1 MRDRVCIKIKGLIR
15 DFKKT
20 RALDGIDLEIE
31 KGELFGI
38 VGPDGSGKTAL
49 IQSIC
54 AILDPTAGSITVDGL
69 DTVKESSKI
78 TSRIG
83 YMSQAYSL
91 YEDLTVEE
99 NLEYFAKIRGVSQGS
114 YLERKAKLLEFSG
127 LAPFLDRRTRH
138 LSGGMQKKLAL
149 SCNLIHEP
157 DILILDEP
165 TLGVDPLSRRHLWR
179 MIDGYHSQ
187 GKTIVLSTSY
197 MEEAKKCGR
206 VAFLLEGRLLGCDRP
221 EAFGKDLE
229 EVFRSSITPLEWK
242 KTLPFPEMVKEGDVV
257 RVTELRKGFDSFNA
271 VDGIT
276 FQVKRG
282 EIFGFV
288 GPNGSGKST
297 TIRMLCGII
306 PPSGGEMEV
315 AGIDVVK
322 RPEDVRGRIGYMS
335 QKFSL
340 YLDLT
345 AGENIDFFG
354 RVYGLK
360 WETLK
365 ERKEWVLEAS
375 GLLGKEKVLTRE
387 LSGAVRQRL
396 AMGCSL
402 IHQPDVLFLDEP
414 TSGVDPVARSAFWEM
429 MRIIAR
435 SGTAVFVTTHYLK
448 EAENCGR
455 VAFLNQGK
463 ILCTE
468 EPVRLKARY
477 NASSLEEVFL
487 LLMENES

>member
-1 MRDRVCIKIKGLIR
+1 M
-15 DFKKT
+15 
-20 RALDGIDLEIE
+20 
-31 KGELFGI
+31 
-38 VGPDGSGKTAL
+38 
-49 IQSIC
+49 
-54 AILDPTAGSITVDGL
+54 
-69 DTVKESSKI
+69 
-78 TSRIG
+78 
-83 YMSQAYSL
+83 
-91 YEDLTVEE
+91 
-99 NLEYFAKIRGVSQGS
+99 
-114 YLERKAKLLEFSG
+114 
-127 LAPFLDRRTRH
+127 
-138 LSGGMQKKLAL
+138 
-149 SCNLIHEP
+149 
-157 DILILDEP
+157 
-165 TLGVDPLSRRHLWR
+165 
-179 MIDGYHSQ
+179 
-187 GKTIVLSTSY
+187 
-197 MEEAKKCGR
+197 
-206 VAFLLEGRLLGCDRP
+206 
-221 EAFGKDLE
+221 
-229 EVFRSSITPLEWK
+229 
-242 KTLPFPEMVKEGDVV
+242 
-257 RVTELRKGFDSFNA
+257 
-271 VDGIT
+271 
-276 FQVKRG
+276 
-282 EIFGFV
+282 
-288 GPNGSGKST
+288 
-297 TIRMLCGII
+297 
-306 PPSGGEMEV
+306 

-468 EPVRLKARY
+468 DPVRLKARY